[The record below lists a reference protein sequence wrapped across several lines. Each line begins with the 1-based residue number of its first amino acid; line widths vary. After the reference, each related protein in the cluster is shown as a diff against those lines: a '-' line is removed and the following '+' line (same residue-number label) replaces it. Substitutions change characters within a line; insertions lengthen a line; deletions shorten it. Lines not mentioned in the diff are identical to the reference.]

1 MATPYKINIPMYE
14 GPLDL
19 LLDLIKQQ
27 KMSIHDIQISKITA
41 QYLDYLHKL
50 EELDVDVSSEF
61 IYMAATLIYIKSK
74 MLLPPDPLAGP
85 EEAEDPRADLVQR
98 LVEHEKFK
106 NAAQLLYQKQQI
118 EENVWSKPDK
128 SLYND
133 EGTEGDLVVSL
144 VDLVRVFQQVLE
156 RRKEVSRIELRHEEF
171 TVAQMIAQIRAQ
183 ILASA
188 DNAVNLVQ
196 FFEACPSRHAMIVAF
211 LAVLE
216 MVKLQAVALAQEKQ
230 FGEILV
236 RKHKMFDLAFE
247 ERGIE
252 IRKVAGGYK
261 LFTKPQQHDVVR
273 RFIKSLRP
281 PLRLSM
287 PALETL
293 AVIAYK
299 QPVTSPEISEIRG
312 VNTAGVISTLLDKH
326 LITTAGRKE
335 VMGRPILYKTSKE
348 FLLRF
353 GLSDLDELPSLK
365 EFEALAREA
374 LGSDEGFAPVEEGST
389 SEANLQSA
397 EAVSAKMEKREELL
411 EETAANNEGMPEAE
425 SREATKAATA
435 GE

>member
-74 MLLPPDPLAGP
+74 MLLPPDPLGET
-85 EEAEDPRADLVQR
+85 EEGGGDPRAELVQR

-144 VDLVRVFQQVLE
+144 VDLVKVFQQVLE
-156 RRKEVSRIELRHEEF
+156 RKKEVSRIELRHEEF
-171 TVAQMIAQIRAQ
+171 TVAQMIAALRAQ

-188 DNAVNLVQ
+188 ENSVNLIQ

-216 MVKLQAVALAQEKQ
+216 MVKLQAVALVQEKQ

-236 RKHKMFDLAFE
+236 RKHKMFDLVFDE
-247 ERGIE
+247 
-252 IRKVAGGYK
+252 AGGIKQIDEEYK
-261 LFTKPQQHDVVR
+261 
-273 RFIKSLRP
+273 
-281 PLRLSM
+281 
-287 PALETL
+287 
-293 AVIAYK
+293 
-299 QPVTSPEISEIRG
+299 
-312 VNTAGVISTLLDKH
+312 
-326 LITTAGRKE
+326 
-335 VMGRPILYKTSKE
+335 
-348 FLLRF
+348 
-353 GLSDLDELPSLK
+353 
-365 EFEALAREA
+365 
-374 LGSDEGFAPVEEGST
+374 
-389 SEANLQSA
+389 
-397 EAVSAKMEKREELL
+397 
-411 EETAANNEGMPEAE
+411 
-425 SREATKAATA
+425 
-435 GE
+435 

>member
-74 MLLPPDPLAGP
+74 MLLPPDPLGGL
-85 EEAEDPRADLVQR
+85 EDESGDPRAELVQR

-133 EGTEGDLVVSL
+133 EGTEGELVVSL
-144 VDLVRVFQQVLE
+144 VDLVKVFQQVLE
-156 RRKEVSRIELRHEEF
+156 RKKEVSRIELRHEEF
-171 TVAQMIAQIRAQ
+171 TVAQMIAALRAQ
-183 ILASA
+183 ILASV
-188 DNAVNLVQ
+188 DNFINLVQ

-216 MVKLQAVALAQEKQ
+216 MVKLQAVALVQEKQ

-236 RKHKMFDLAFE
+236 RKHKMFDLAF
-247 ERGIE
+247 
-252 IRKVAGGYK
+252 
-261 LFTKPQQHDVVR
+261 
-273 RFIKSLRP
+273 
-281 PLRLSM
+281 
-287 PALETL
+287 
-293 AVIAYK
+293 
-299 QPVTSPEISEIRG
+299 
-312 VNTAGVISTLLDKH
+312 
-326 LITTAGRKE
+326 
-335 VMGRPILYKTSKE
+335 
-348 FLLRF
+348 
-353 GLSDLDELPSLK
+353 
-365 EFEALAREA
+365 
-374 LGSDEGFAPVEEGST
+374 DEGGGIK
-389 SEANLQSA
+389 QID
-397 EAVSAKMEKREELL
+397 
-411 EETAANNEGMPEAE
+411 
-425 SREATKAATA
+425 
-435 GE
+435 GEYK